1 MLRKQALSL
10 SLLALTVAGCA
21 TVVAQAQQNSAATRD
36 ALKQELEVMNSIFET
51 KLAQQNEAKQQ
62 RRGHFRSQR
71 LSYNYL
77 AGQGVVYRVN
87 FGRQF
92 EIDFDVDFDFDFD
105 APMPPDAPMS
115 EVIIERQVIEGDIE
129 EVEMAYHQVAEA
141 GLEVGDLVRDMHDKR
156 RKVRDLEFALNS
168 ADGAGRKT
176 IEEQLS
182 AAKEQLAAA
191 RTKLEERKQAL
202 RAASSEIREKQAQ
215 RRAERAQKLQ
225 QQVATFEQTLA
236 DTLCTYGSTLKSLP
250 NNEHISFVLQGAGKQ
265 DAGGRDKIYIF
276 SKSSLV
282 ACQKNNAASDLLSQA
297 VTYSF

>member
-10 SLLALTVAGCA
+10 SFLALTVAGCA
-21 TVVAQAQQNSAATRD
+21 TVVAQAQQNNAATRD

-51 KLAQQNEAKQQ
+51 KLAQQHQSKQ
-62 RRGHFRSQR
+62 RRGPIKSQR

-77 AGQGVVYRVN
+77 AGQGVVYSVN

-92 EIDFDVDFDFDFD
+92 EFDFDVDFDFDFD
-105 APMPPDAPMS
+105 TPMPPGAPMP
-115 EVIIERQVIEGDIE
+115 EVIIERHVIEGEME

-141 GLEVGDLVRDMHDKR
+141 GLEVGDLVRDMNDKR

-168 ADGAGRKT
+168 AEGEGRKT
-176 IEEQLS
+176 IDEQLS
-182 AAKEQLAAA
+182 AAKEQLNVA
-191 RTKLEERKQAL
+191 RTKLAERKQAL

-236 DTLCTYGSTLKSLP
+236 ETLCTYGTTLKSLP
-250 NNEHISFVLQGAGKQ
+250 NNEHISFVLQGAGKNE
-265 DAGGRDKIYIF
+265 AEGRDKIYIF
-276 SKSSLV
+276 SKATLV